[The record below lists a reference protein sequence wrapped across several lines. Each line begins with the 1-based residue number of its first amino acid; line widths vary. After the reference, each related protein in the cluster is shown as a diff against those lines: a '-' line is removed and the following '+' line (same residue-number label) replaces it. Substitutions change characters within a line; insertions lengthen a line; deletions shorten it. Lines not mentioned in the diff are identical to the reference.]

1 MIHKSFLS
9 ISILSAVLISGC
21 DNTAKV
27 PEAKENKQTTA
38 NAQPI
43 TIGYSDWPGFVAWQV
58 AIEKGWLKEA
68 GLNVDFKWF
77 DYSASLSAFSANQLD
92 AVFVTNGDNL
102 VTASG
107 GTQGMM
113 IMATDYSAG
122 NDVIIAKEEVEVN
135 KKVSDV
141 FKQLRGLKH
150 DAFKKHLK

>member
-1 MIHKSFLS
+1 MIHKSLLS
-9 ISILSAVLISGC
+9 VSLLSAMLFTGC
-21 DNTAKV
+21 DNSAKI
-27 PEAKENKQTTA
+27 PEAKQGTQASATA
-38 NAQPI
+38 KPM

-68 GLNVDFKWF
+68 GLNVEFKWF

-113 IMATDYSAG
+113 MLVCETKWCEQATDT
-122 NDVIIAKEEVEVN
+122 EWQVN
-135 KKVSDV
+135 EIL
-141 FKQLRGLKH
+141 LR
-150 DAFKKHLK
+150 